1 MDNEELAL
9 LIQAGHTEHYGELW
23 ANCRKLLFAILR
35 QKTRRLR
42 LPNYITADDMEQE
55 MYFALCRAVQAYDD
69 AKHYSFTSYLNYSV
83 MGVLRDFMPDMH
95 IKESSYNQTTP
106 GNADGDESE
115 LIDFIADESAPIG
128 HERIEL
134 TDLQR
139 ITRQAVAELP
149 SREREAVRLYYLSGL
164 TYKQIAERASVSVEM
179 IRARKNKGIKIL
191 RRNRALLALHDEFK
205 RHYSGKG

>member
-23 ANCRKLLFAILR
+23 ERCRKLLFAILR
-35 QKTRRLR
+35 QKTKRLC

-55 MYFALCRAVQAYDD
+55 MYFALCKAVQAYDD
-69 AKHYSFTSYLNYSV
+69 TKPFSFTSYLNYSV
-83 MGVLRDFMPDMH
+83 MNELRDFLPTNH
-95 IKESSYNQTTP
+95 LTEYSYNQP
-106 GNADGDESE
+106 IPNDDGESE
-115 LIDFIADESAPIG
+115 LIDFITDESAPQEY
-128 HERIEL
+128 ERIEL

-149 SREREAVRLYYLSGL
+149 RRESEAVQLFYFYGM
-164 TYKQIAERASVSVEM
+164 THKQIAERKGVTVEQ
-179 IRARKNKGIKIL
+179 IHARKRKGIEIL
-191 RRNRALLALHDEFK
+191 RRNRALLALHDELK

>member
-23 ANCRKLLFAILR
+23 ANCRRLLFVILQR
-35 QKTRRLR
+35 KTKRLC
-42 LPNYITADDMEQE
+42 LPNYITSEDMEQE
-55 MYFALCRAVQAYDD
+55 MYFALCKAVQAYDD
-69 AKHYSFTSYLNYSV
+69 TKPFSFTSYLNYSV
-83 MGVLRDFMPDMH
+83 MGALRDFLPDMH
-95 IKESSYNQTTP
+95 IKESSYNQTAP

-149 SREREAVRLYYLSGL
+149 SREREAVRLYFFNGL
-164 TYKQIAERASVSVEM
+164 TYKQIAERAGVSMEL
-179 IRARKNKGIKIL
+179 IRARKHKGIAIL
-191 RRNRALLALHDEFK
+191 RRNRALLALHDELQD
-205 RHYSGKG
+205 HYHGKG

>member
-1 MDNEELAL
+1 MTNEELA
-9 LIQAGHTEHYGELW
+9 IQIQLGHTEHYGELW
-23 ANCRKLLFAILR
+23 AKCRKLLFMLLR
-35 QKTRRLR
+35 QRVSGLR
-42 LPNYITADDMEQE
+42 LPNYITPDDLEQE

-69 AKHYSFTSYLNYSV
+69 TKPFSFTSYLNYSV
-83 MGVLRDFMPDMH
+83 TNVLRDFLPAKLMP
-95 IKESSYNQTTP
+95 EYSYNQTIP
-106 GNADGDESE
+106 NDDGESE

-164 TYKQIAERASVSVEM
+164 TYKQIAECAGVSVEM
-179 IRARKNKGIKIL
+179 IHARKNKGIKIL

>member
-1 MDNEELAL
+1 MGNEELAL

-23 ANCRKLLFAILR
+23 ERCRKLLFAILR
-35 QKTRRLR
+35 QKTKRLC
-42 LPNYITADDMEQE
+42 LPNYITSEDMEQE

-69 AKHYSFTSYLNYSV
+69 AKHYSFTSYLTYSV

-149 SREREAVRLYYLSGL
+149 SREREAVQLFYFYGM
-164 TYKQIAERASVSVEM
+164 THKQIAERNGVTVEQ
-179 IRARKNKGIKIL
+179 IRARKRKGIEIL

-205 RHYSGKG
+205 RHYNGKG